1 MEQVRPLWQIS
12 LELERASVDQLRQRV
27 LGGDLNSETLRV
39 LADKQDKA
47 NNDLMYA
54 CREGDTDAVRR
65 LLEEGADIGKIREVK
80 DTHLMAGVSRLS
92 DSRPCSWPVRTAG
105 SKSRAFSST
114 TTARRRSRPGP
125 LLWADSAERCYSM
138 QRC

>member
-1 MEQVRPLWQIS
+1 MRPSWRETALTR
-12 LELERASVDQLRQRV
+12 ELDECSVDQLRQRV

-65 LLEEGADIGKIREVK
+65 LLAEGARRALTLGRYTGRKRN
-80 DTHLMAGVSRLS
+80 S
-92 DSRPCSWPVRTAG
+92 SRP
-105 SKSRAFSST
+105 
-114 TTARRRSRPGP
+114 
-125 LLWADSAERCYSM
+125 
-138 QRC
+138 